1 MSCSSGPTSYQLS
14 KFGKE
19 REVLFRTSET
29 EKLRCLISHLHL
41 MGVEAGLLGYG
52 HGFCSVKE
60 KPFCSFQK
68 AMRTPQKRLH
78 EYARDTTVSHRL
90 LIMKAF

>member
-1 MSCSSGPTSYQLS
+1 MEQLVSCSPGPTSYELS

-19 REVLFRTSET
+19 REVLFLASET

-60 KPFCSFQK
+60 EPSAAFRKPYKHLRKGYMNRPETQ
-68 AMRTPQKRLH
+68 L
-78 EYARDTTVSHRL
+78 
-90 LIMKAF
+90 

>member
-1 MSCSSGPTSYQLS
+1 MEHMGSYSPGPTSYDLS
-14 KFGKE
+14 KFGRE
-19 REVLFRTSET
+19 REVLFITSET

-60 KPFCSFQK
+60 EPMCSFQK
-68 AMRTPQKRLH
+68 
-78 EYARDTTVSHRL
+78 V
-90 LIMKAF
+90 I